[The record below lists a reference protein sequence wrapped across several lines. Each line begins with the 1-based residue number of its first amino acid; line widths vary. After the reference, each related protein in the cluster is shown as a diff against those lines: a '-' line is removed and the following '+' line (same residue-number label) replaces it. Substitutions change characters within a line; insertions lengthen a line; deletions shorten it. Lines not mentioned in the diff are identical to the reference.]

1 MYSVVLADPTGPEVD
16 GLVVIDTDTINVIKE
31 GIKVWKKNIGS
42 FADEYVDSDRKE
54 IEFFTDIVLL
64 CLSLSKLP
72 SNYLELLKFRDAG
85 SLMHNR
91 IMAQII
97 ADYYDPAIKMS
108 ITPQKNNAKKI
119 HDFNIDQ
126 MKCEIKTIQSMGAH
140 ERGLRGHRLTD
151 ASYKSLVAAIRDDM
165 DDAKKVGRDGMV
177 FISSWS
183 YKINSLLTAY
193 FKNNLTLTLPIPTP
207 GLTTLIMPSGHVSQ
221 DYYITFPTAQ
231 FLSIIESVLT
241 FIQINGIAPIEM
253 FLIREGLV
261 HEAMTAAKPNS
272 SAGYIFK

>member
-1 MYSVVLADPTGPEVD
+1 VYSVVLSDPKGPKVD

-31 GIKVWKKNIGS
+31 GIKIWKKNIGS
-42 FADEYVDSDRKE
+42 FAGEYVESDRKE

-119 HDFNIDQ
+119 HDFNIGPI
-126 MKCEIKTIQSMGAH
+126 KCEIKTIQSMGVH
-140 ERGLRGHRLTD
+140 ERAMGGHRFTNT
-151 ASYKSLVAAIRDDM
+151 SYKSLVSAIRDDM
-165 DDAKKVGRDGMV
+165 DDAKKVGSDGMV

-183 YKINSLLTAY
+183 YKINSILSAY
-193 FKNNLTLTLPIPTP
+193 FKNKLTLTLPIPTP
-207 GLTTLIMPSGHVSQ
+207 GLITLIMPSGHVSQ
-221 DYYITFPTAQ
+221 DYYVTFPTSQ

-241 FIQINGIAPIEM
+241 LIQTNGVAPIEM

-261 HEAMTAAKPNS
+261 HEAMTAAIPNS
-272 SAGYIFK
+272 SAGYFFK